1 MIVLRDI
8 YFSIEYQETP
18 EKILEWISKTLNLN
32 NKISKH
38 ILKKLLNARIYNRY
52 LRFSEIAE
60 DYNKKTVYYH
70 LNKLKKIGLVSKT
83 RNGYVLGD
91 TLDRPFTDFIKEYYL
106 NNVNRIVKNL
116 EMAINLYKTKLI

>member
-60 DYNKKTVYYH
+60 EYKKKTVYYH
-70 LNKLKKIGLVSKT
+70 LYKLRSSG
-83 RNGYVLGD
+83 
-91 TLDRPFTDFIKEYYL
+91 
-106 NNVNRIVKNL
+106 
-116 EMAINLYKTKLI
+116 